1 GWTVFQFVFGIA
13 MKAVITIGISAIGL
27 WLGTLGAKYHPT
39 NPQARLKFG
48 ISFLLLLASYVYL
61 LLAFIPYIL
70 LNIPAEA
77 ADFALEVSNDMTGIF
92 AVAAGMN
99 ATLLSWKASYP
110 ILVGAFGG
118 IAKLIISLGI
128 ASVFIYASAR
138 RIDKGIEIDM
148 ISETSGKSLSGSRKS
163 GGSM

>member
-1 GWTVFQFVFGIA
+1 
-13 MKAVITIGISAIGL
+13 
-27 WLGTLGAKYHPT
+27 
-39 NPQARLKFG
+39 
-48 ISFLLLLASYVYL
+48 
-61 LLAFIPYIL
+61 L

-92 AVAAGMN
+92 ADAAGSI
-99 ATLLSWKASYP
+99 ATLLAWKASYP
-110 ILVGAFGG
+110 AIVGGFRV
-118 IAKLIISLGI
+118 IVILIISLGI
-128 ASVFIYASAR
+128 ASVFIYASGR